1 MKALIYIGSLLCGTA
16 MYAQDVTIAGVIPAQ
31 KNSKLE
37 LASLTEQRWS
47 VTADANGKFAQ
58 TLPGINKG
66 YYSFT
71 GTGQLYLEP
80 GFNLQIAKKE
90 EQSIFQGK
98 GSKENNLMVLINTN
112 TRKLGEAMENGELN
126 FIMLPDFIKKME
138 AWRKTQYQLIS
149 KQKLSPE
156 FTALRKGDVDYAI
169 RNLYREYSYNYGVD
183 IKKRTNYFNLMD
195 KMAGNFNFERLD
207 SARKEMEVKKLTKE
221 EKAAVDS
228 LVKAGA
234 TLNEEELFKASY
246 SYRKW
251 LDSQIQTLVY
261 TKYRNDFNRG
271 MGNEAIK
278 SLVVKSEI
286 SNPFLKDYLGFR
298 LTSTSLKMA
307 KDLDDADSIYQ
318 AYTSDNAAFKNI
330 ITDIYQKIKKFSKG
344 APAPEFAYNTVTGEK
359 VSLSSLRGNLVYIDV
374 WATWCGPCKA
384 EIPHLKKV
392 EEAYHGKSVKFVSI
406 SVDELKDAGKW
417 KSYVIDNNLKGVQL
431 MADNAFNSDF
441 IKDFNI
447 AAIPRFILIDKEGRI
462 ISANALRPSNKK
474 LSEEL
479 DKYLAM

>member
-1 MKALIYIGSLLCGTA
+1 MKPLIYIGSLLCCTA
-16 MYAQDVTIAGVIPAQ
+16 VYAQDVKLAGVLADR
-31 KNSKLE
+31 KNSKME
-37 LASLTEQRWS
+37 LSNPDERRW
-47 VTADANGKFAQ
+47 TIDADGNGKFGQ
-58 TLPGINKG
+58 TLSGIPKG
-66 YYSFT
+66 FYSFT

-80 GFNLQIAKKE
+80 GFNLLISKKD
-90 EQSIFQGK
+90 EQPVYQGK
-98 GSKENNLMVLINTN
+98 GSKENNLIVLINAN
-112 TRKLGEAMENGELN
+112 SRKQGEAMEKGDFN
-126 FIMLPDFIKKME
+126 FVVLPDLIKKME
-138 AWRKTQYQLIS
+138 AWRKVQYQLIT

-183 IKKRTNYFNLMD
+183 MQKRANFYGLME
-195 KMAGNFNFERLD
+195 KMAGNFDMAKMD

-228 LVKAGA
+228 LVRNGA
-234 TLNEEELFKASY
+234 TMNEAALFKASY

-251 LDSQIQTLVY
+251 LDSEIQTLVY
-261 TKYRNDFNRG
+261 TKYRNQFNSG

-286 SNPFLKDYLGFR
+286 TDPFLKDYLGFR
-298 LTSTSLKMA
+298 MASTSLKMA
-307 KDLDDADSIYQ
+307 KDMNDADSIYQ
-318 AYTSDNAAFKNI
+318 AYSTENAAFKNI
-330 ITDIYQKIKKFSKG
+330 INDIYQKIKKFTKG
-344 APAPEFAYNTVTGEK
+344 APAPEFVYTTVTGEK